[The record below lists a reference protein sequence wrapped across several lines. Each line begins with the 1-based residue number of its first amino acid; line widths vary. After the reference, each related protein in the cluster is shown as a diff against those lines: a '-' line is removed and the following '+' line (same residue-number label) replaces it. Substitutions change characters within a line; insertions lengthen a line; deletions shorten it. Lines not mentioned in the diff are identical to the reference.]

1 MRPLDWFVLAGCLAL
16 VVSYGTWRGR
26 GSNTVKKYML
36 AGNSMPWYAIAFS
49 IMATQAS
56 AITFIS
62 ATGQSYVDG
71 MRFVQFYFGLPIAM
85 IILSV
90 TLVPLFHRA
99 NVYTAYEYLEQ
110 RFDAKTRALASVI
123 FLIERGLAIGI
134 SLYALAIVLSII
146 LGWPDRI
153 TVLIVGAL
161 AVLYTTL
168 GGVVA
173 VTWTEFPQMM
183 VMTLGLFG
191 AFGAAL
197 WLLPHGVSPLGAV
210 KVAGAA
216 GKLHMIVPQFSW
228 SDRYNIWS
236 GILGGMFLALAYFGC
251 DQSQVQ
257 RYLTGRSLKD
267 SRMSLLFNGVA
278 KIPLQMFILFIGAI
292 VFSFYNFEK
301 PPVVFDQ
308 TALHHVEASEG
319 YQRVIQRYDVA
330 FEQRRA
336 AAMQLAA
343 ANPGSLDPPHEA
355 TEKYRH
361 AEQEFDAARADAI
374 DLAKKANGGEFN
386 DTNYIFLTFVTR
398 YLPAGIVG
406 LIIATI
412 IGAAMS
418 SVSSEINS
426 LATVTVIDIYKR
438 HFRKDASDHHY
449 LLAAKIATIFW
460 GVYAV
465 TMAGLGRNLGSLI
478 EAVNILG
485 SLFYGGLL
493 GVFVLAGIKRVTG
506 NGAFFGVIV
515 GELAIFCAA
524 AFTKISFLWYNV
536 LGCLVVIGVGTGI
549 SVIETGH
556 VFSSVG
562 FENGSSSAVG
572 DEPADSDHKS

>member
-1 MRPLDWFVLAGCLAL
+1 MRALDWSVLIGCLAL
-16 VVSYGTWRGR
+16 VVGYGIWRGR
-26 GSNTVKKYML
+26 TSNTVNKYML
-36 AGNSMPWYAIAFS
+36 ASHSMPWYAIAFS

-62 ATGQSYVDG
+62 TTGQSYVDG

-99 NVYTAYEYLEQ
+99 NVYTAYEYLER
-110 RFDAKTRALASVI
+110 RFDAKTRALASVV

-134 SLYALAIVLSII
+134 SLYALAIVLSLI

-153 TVLIVGAL
+153 TILIVGVL
-161 AVLYTTL
+161 AVLYTTI
-168 GGVVA
+168 GGVVS
-173 VTWTEFPQMM
+173 VTWTEFPQII
-183 VMTLGLFG
+183 VMTFGLFA

-197 WLLPHGVSPLGAV
+197 WLLPHGVTPLGAV

-216 GKLHMIVPQFSW
+216 GRLHMLVPQFSW

-236 GILGGMFLALAYFGC
+236 GLLGGMFLALAYFGC

-267 SRMSLLFNGVA
+267 IRASLLFNGVG

-301 PPVVFDQ
+301 PPVVFDP
-308 TALHHVEASEG
+308 TALRQMQVSSDYG
-319 YQRVIQRYDVA
+319 RIMQRYDAA
-330 FEQRRA
+330 FDLRKA
-336 AAMQLAA
+336 AATRLAE
-343 ANPGSLDPPHEA
+343 ANPGSIDPPEEA
-355 TEKYRH
+355 TRQYQQ
-361 AEQEFDAARADAI
+361 AEQEFNAARADAI
-374 DLAKKANGGEFN
+374 DLAKKTNNGEFN

-398 YLPAGIVG
+398 YLPAGFVG
-406 LIIATI
+406 LILATI
-412 IGAAMS
+412 VGAAMS

-426 LATVTVIDIYKR
+426 LATVTIIDIYKR
-438 HFRKDASDHHY
+438 HLRKNASDHHY
-449 LLAAKIATIFW
+449 LWAAKFATIFW
-460 GVYAV
+460 GIYAV
-465 TMAGLGRNLGSLI
+465 TTAGLGRNLGSLI
-478 EAVNILG
+478 EAINILG

-493 GVFVLAGIKRVTG
+493 GVFALAAIKKVTG
-506 NGAFFGVIV
+506 NGAFFGVIF

-536 LGCLVVIGVGTGI
+536 IGCLVVIVVGVGV
-549 SVIETGH
+549 SVFERGLVLGPAAETR
-556 VFSSVG
+556 SL
-562 FENGSSSAVG
+562 
-572 DEPADSDHKS
+572 

>member
-1 MRPLDWFVLAGCLAL
+1 MRLLDWCVLAGCLIL
-16 VVSYGTWRGR
+16 VVGYGTWRGR

-62 ATGQSYVDG
+62 TTGQSYVDG

-99 NVYTAYEYLEQ
+99 KVYTAYEYLEQ
-110 RFDAKTRALASVI
+110 RFDAKTRAIASIV

-134 SLYALAIVLSII
+134 SLYALAIVLSLI

-153 TVLIVGAL
+153 TILIVGVL
-161 AVLYTTL
+161 AVLYTTI
-168 GGVVA
+168 GGVVS
-173 VTWTEFPQMM
+173 VTWTEFPQMI
-183 VMTLGLFG
+183 VMTFGLFA

-197 WLLPHGVSPLGAV
+197 WLLPRGVSPLGAV
-210 KVAGAA
+210 KVAAAA
-216 GKLHMIVPQFSW
+216 GRLHMLVPQFSW

-236 GILGGMFLALAYFGC
+236 GLLGGMFLALAYFGC

-257 RYLTGRSLKD
+257 RYLTGKSLKD

-292 VFSFYNFEK
+292 VFSFYNFQK
-301 PPVVFDQ
+301 PPVVFDP
-308 TALHHVEASEG
+308 TALRRMQASPDYG
-319 YQRVIQRYDVA
+319 RVVQHYDAAFVQRK
-330 FEQRRA
+330 A
-336 AAMQLAA
+336 AATHLAE
-343 ANPGSLDPPHEA
+343 ANPRSIDPPREA
-355 TEKYRH
+355 TEQYQQ
-361 AEQEFDAARADAI
+361 AEQEFNIARADAI
-374 DLAKKANGGEFN
+374 DLAKKTNGGEFN
-386 DTNYIFLTFVTR
+386 DTNYIFLSFVTR

-406 LIIATI
+406 LIMATI
-412 IGAAMS
+412 MGAAMS

-438 HFRKDASDHHY
+438 HFRKNASDHHY
-449 LLAAKIATIFW
+449 LWAAKLATIFW
-460 GVYAV
+460 GIYAV
-465 TMAGLGRNLGSLI
+465 TTAGLGRNLGSLI
-478 EAVNILG
+478 EAINILG

-493 GVFVLAGIKRVTG
+493 GVFALSAIKTVTG
-506 NGAFFGVIV
+506 NGAFFGVIC
-515 GELAIFCAA
+515 GELAIFGAA

-536 LGCLVVIGVGTGI
+536 IGCLVVIVVGVGV
-549 SVIETGH
+549 SVLERGH
-556 VFSSVG
+556 VLGPVAEEDRSDP
-562 FENGSSSAVG
+562 AV
-572 DEPADSDHKS
+572 DEAAD

>member
-1 MRPLDWFVLAGCLAL
+1 MRPLDWVVLASCLAL
-16 VVSYGTWRGR
+16 VVGYGTWRGR

-62 ATGQSYVDG
+62 TTGQSYVDG
-71 MRFVQFYFGLPIAM
+71 MRFVQFYFGLPLAM

-99 NVYTAYEYLEQ
+99 KVYTAYEYLEQ

-146 LGWPDRI
+146 LNWPDRVTI
-153 TVLIVGAL
+153 LIVGAL
-161 AVLYTTL
+161 ALLYTTL

-173 VTWTEFPQMM
+173 VTWTEFPQMI
-183 VMTLGLFG
+183 VMTFGLFA
-191 AFGAAL
+191 AFGTAL
-197 WLLPHGVSPLGAV
+197 WLLPHGVTPLGAV
-210 KVAGAA
+210 KVAAAA
-216 GKLHMIVPQFSW
+216 GKLHMLVPQFSW

-236 GILGGMFLALAYFGC
+236 GVLGGMFLALAYFGC

-257 RYLTGRSLKD
+257 RYLTGKSLKD

-292 VFSFYNFEK
+292 VFSFYNFEQ
-301 PPVVFDQ
+301 PPVVFNQ
-308 TALHHVEASEG
+308 TSLRQIEASPD
-319 YQRVIQRYDVA
+319 YQHLIERYNIA
-330 FEQRRA
+330 FARRRT
-336 AAMQLAA
+336 AAMQLAQ
-343 ANPGSLDPPHEA
+343 ANPGSLDPPGPV
-355 TEKYRH
+355 TEEYER
-361 AEQEFDAARADAI
+361 AEKEFDASRAAAI
-374 DLAKKANGGEFN
+374 DVAKKANGGEFN

-412 IGAAMS
+412 MGAAMA

-426 LATVTVIDIYKR
+426 LATVTVMDIYKR
-438 HFRKDASDHHY
+438 HFCRGASDHHY
-449 LLAAKIATIFW
+449 LWAAKIATLFW

-465 TMAGLGRNLGSLI
+465 TTAGFGRNLGSLI

-493 GVFVLAGIKRVTG
+493 GVFALAAIKRVTG
-506 NGAFFGVIV
+506 NGAFFGVIA
-515 GELAIFCAA
+515 GELAIFAAA

-536 LGCLVVIGVGTGI
+536 IGCLVVIIVGVGI
-549 SVIETGH
+549 SVWR
-556 VFSSVG
+556 
-562 FENGSSSAVG
+562 
-572 DEPADSDHKS
+572 PAGIDRF

>member
-1 MRPLDWFVLAGCLAL
+1 MRPLDWFVLIGCLTL
-16 VVSYGTWRGR
+16 VTGYGTWRGHS
-26 GSNTVKKYML
+26 SNTLKKYML

-62 ATGQSYVDG
+62 TTGQSYVDG

-99 NVYTAYEYLEQ
+99 KVYTAYEYLER
-110 RFDAKTRALASVI
+110 RFDAKTRALTSMI

-134 SLYALAIVLSII
+134 SLYAVSIVLSII

-153 TVLIVGAL
+153 TILIVGAMAL
-161 AVLYTTL
+161 LYTTT

-173 VTWTEFPQMM
+173 VAWTEFPQMI
-183 VMTLGLFG
+183 VMTLGLFA
-191 AFGAAL
+191 AFGTAL
-197 WLLPHGVSPLGAV
+197 WLLPHGISPLGAV
-210 KVAGAA
+210 KVAAAA
-216 GKLHMIVPQFSW
+216 GKLHMLVPQFSW

-236 GILGGMFLALAYFGC
+236 GLLGGMFLALAYFGC

-257 RYLTGRSLKD
+257 RYLTGKSLKD
-267 SRMSLLFNGVA
+267 TRMSLLFNGAA

-292 VFSFYNFEK
+292 IFSFYNFEK

-308 TALHHVEASEG
+308 TALHQMQSNPG
-319 YQRVIQRYDVA
+319 YRQFAERYDTA
-330 FEQRRA
+330 FEQRKA
-336 AAMQLAA
+336 AALQLAET
-343 ANPGSLDPPHEA
+343 NPGSIDPPVA
-355 TEKYRH
+355 LTEQYRR
-361 AEQEFDAARADAI
+361 ADKEFSAARAEAI
-374 DLAKKANGGEFN
+374 GLAKTTNGGEFN

-398 YLPAGIVG
+398 YLPAGLVG

-412 IGAAMS
+412 LGAAMS

-438 HFRKDASDHHY
+438 HFRKDASDRHY
-449 LLAAKIATIFW
+449 LWAAKIATIFW
-460 GVYAV
+460 GLYAV
-465 TMAGLGRNLGSLI
+465 TSAGLGRNLGSLI

-493 GVFVLAGIKRVTG
+493 GVFVLAALKGVSG
-506 NGAFFGVIV
+506 NGAFFGVIC
-515 GELAIFCAA
+515 GELAIFAAA

-536 LGCLVVIGVGTGI
+536 IGCLVVVAVGVGL
-549 SVIETGH
+549 SAIERAPAYRKG
-556 VFSSVG
+556 G
-562 FENGSSSAVG
+562 FENPTRS
-572 DEPADSDHKS
+572 

>member
-1 MRPLDWFVLAGCLAL
+1 
-16 VVSYGTWRGR
+16 
-26 GSNTVKKYML
+26 ML

-62 ATGQSYVDG
+62 TTGQSYVDG

-99 NVYTAYEYLEQ
+99 KVYTAYEYLER
-110 RFDAKTRALASVI
+110 RFDAKTRALASII

-134 SLYALAIVLSII
+134 SLYALSIVLSII

-153 TVLIVGAL
+153 TILIVGAI
-161 AVLYTTL
+161 AVFYTAT

-173 VTWTEFPQMM
+173 VAWTEFPQMI
-183 VMTLGLFG
+183 VM
-191 AFGAAL
+191 AFGLLAAFVTAL

-210 KVAGAA
+210 KVAAAA
-216 GKLHMIVPQFSW
+216 GKLHMLVPQFSW

-236 GILGGMFLALAYFGC
+236 GLLGGMFLALAYFGC

-257 RYLTGRSLKD
+257 RYLTGKSLKD
-267 SRMSLLFNGVA
+267 SRMSLLFNGAA

-308 TALHHVEASEG
+308 TALPQMEASPG
-319 YQRVIQRYDVA
+319 YRQFAERYDAA

-336 AAMQLAA
+336 AAMQLAET
-343 ANPGSLDPPHEA
+343 NPGSIDPPLA
-355 TEKYRH
+355 VTEQYQR
-361 AEQEFDAARADAI
+361 AEKEFSAARAEAI
-374 DLAKKANGGEFN
+374 GLAKKTNGGEFN

-398 YLPAGIVG
+398 YLPAGLVG

-412 IGAAMS
+412 VGAAMS

-438 HFRKDASDHHY
+438 HFRKDASDRHY
-449 LLAAKIATIFW
+449 LVAAKIATVFW
-460 GVYAV
+460 GIYAV
-465 TMAGLGRNLGSLI
+465 TSAGLGRNLGSLI

-493 GVFVLAGIKRVTG
+493 GVFVLAALKGVTG
-506 NGAFFGVIV
+506 NGAFFGVIS
-515 GELAIFCAA
+515 GELAIFAAA

-536 LGCLVVIGVGTGI
+536 IGCLVVI
-549 SVIETGH
+549 
-556 VFSSVG
+556 
-562 FENGSSSAVG
+562 AVG
-572 DEPADSDHKS
+572 VVLSALERAPAT

>member
-1 MRPLDWFVLAGCLAL
+1 MRPLDWFVLVGCLAS
-16 VVSYGTWRGR
+16 VVGYGTWRGR

-62 ATGQSYVDG
+62 TTGQSYVDG

-85 IILSV
+85 VILSV

-99 NVYTAYEYLEQ
+99 KVYTAYEYLEQ
-110 RFDAKTRALASVI
+110 RFDAKTRALASGI

-146 LGWPDRI
+146 LGWSDRI
-153 TVLIVGAL
+153 TILIVGAL
-161 AVLYTTL
+161 ALLYTTL

-183 VMTLGLFG
+183 VMTLGLLG
-191 AFGAAL
+191 AFGTAL
-197 WLLPHGVSPLGAV
+197 WLLPQGVTPLGAV
-210 KVAGAA
+210 KVAAAA
-216 GKLHMIVPQFSW
+216 GKLRMLVPQFSW

-236 GILGGMFLALAYFGC
+236 GVLGGMFLALAYFGC

-257 RYLTGRSLKD
+257 RYLTGRSLRD
-267 SRMSLLFNGVA
+267 SRMSLLFNGIA

-292 VFSFYNFEK
+292 VFSFYNFVK
-301 PPVVFDQ
+301 PPAVFNP
-308 TALHHVEASEG
+308 TALHQMQASEE
-319 YQRVIQRYDVA
+319 YQQVVQRYDVA
-330 FEQRRA
+330 FERRRESA
-336 AAMQLAA
+336 TQVAQ
-343 ANPGSLDPPHEA
+343 ANSGGWDPPREV
-355 TEKYRH
+355 TKKYQQ

-374 DLAKKANGGEFN
+374 DLAKKTSGRTFN

-398 YLPAGIVG
+398 YLPVGVVG

-412 IGAAMS
+412 MGAAMS

-438 HFRKDASDHHY
+438 HFRPGASDQHY
-449 LLAAKIATIFW
+449 LRAAKIATLFW
-460 GVYAV
+460 GLYAV
-465 TMAGLGRNLGSLI
+465 TTAGFGRSLGSLI
-478 EAVNILG
+478 EAINILG

-493 GVFVLAGIKRVTG
+493 GVFVLAAIKRVTG
-506 NGAFFGVIV
+506 NGAFFGVIC

-536 LGCLVVIGVGTGI
+536 IGCLVVIGVGVGI
-549 SVIETGH
+549 SAMERTPVLDRP
-556 VFSSVG
+556 SQQ
-562 FENGSSSAVG
+562 
-572 DEPADSDHKS
+572 

>member
-1 MRPLDWFVLAGCLAL
+1 MRLLDWIVLAGCLAL
-16 VVSYGTWRGR
+16 VVGYGTWRGR
-26 GSNTVKKYML
+26 GSNTIKKYML
-36 AGNSMPWYAIAFS
+36 AGHTMPWYAIAFS

-62 ATGQSYVDG
+62 TTGQSYVDG
-71 MRFVQFYFGLPIAM
+71 MRFVQFYFGLPLAM
-85 IILSV
+85 IVLSV

-99 NVYTAYEYLEQ
+99 KVYTAYEYLEQ
-110 RFDAKTRALASVI
+110 RFDSKTRALASVI

-146 LGWPDRI
+146 LRWPDRI
-153 TVLIVGAL
+153 TILIVGAL
-161 AVLYTTL
+161 ALLYTTL

-173 VTWTEFPQMM
+173 VTWTEFPQMI
-183 VMTLGLFG
+183 VMTFGLLA
-191 AFGAAL
+191 AFGTAL
-197 WLLPHGVSPLGAV
+197 WLLPQGVTPLGAV
-210 KVAGAA
+210 KVAAAA
-216 GKLHMIVPQFSW
+216 GKLRMLVPQFSW

-267 SRMSLLFNGVA
+267 SRISLLFNGAA

-308 TALHHVEASEG
+308 ISLRQIEASPN
-319 YQRVIQRYDVA
+319 YQPIIERYNLA
-330 FEQRRA
+330 FERRRTA
-336 AAMQLAA
+336 ALQLAQS
-343 ANPGSLDPPHEA
+343 NPGNLDPPAALTQE
-355 TEKYRH
+355 YQQ
-361 AEQEFDAARADAI
+361 AEREFDAARDGAI
-374 DLAKKANGGEFN
+374 AVAKKASGGEFN

-412 IGAAMS
+412 MGAAMA

-438 HFRKDASDHHY
+438 HFRRDAPDHHY
-449 LLAAKIATIFW
+449 LRAAKMATLFW
-460 GVYAV
+460 GLYAV
-465 TMAGLGRNLGSLI
+465 TTAGLGRNLGSLI

-493 GVFVLAGIKRVTG
+493 GVFVLASIKRVTG
-506 NGAFFGVIV
+506 NGAFFGVIC
-515 GELAIFCAA
+515 GELAIFAAA

-536 LGCLVVIGVGTGI
+536 IGCLVVI
-549 SVIETGH
+549 
-556 VFSSVG
+556 
-562 FENGSSSAVG
+562 AVG
-572 DEPADSDHKS
+572 VAVSMMEKTSAPNAWPAGK

>member
-1 MRPLDWFVLAGCLAL
+1 MMRPLDWFVLIGCLTL
-16 VVSYGTWRGR
+16 VVGYGTWRGY

-36 AGNSMPWYAIAFS
+36 AGHSMPWYAIAFS

-62 ATGQSYVDG
+62 TTGQSYVDG

-99 NVYTAYEYLEQ
+99 KVYTAYEYLER

-134 SLYALAIVLSII
+134 SLYALSIVLSII

-153 TVLIVGAL
+153 TILIVGAI
-161 AVLYTTL
+161 AVLYTTT

-173 VTWTEFPQMM
+173 VAWTEFPQMI
-183 VMTLGLFG
+183 VMTFGLLA
-191 AFGAAL
+191 AFVTAL

-210 KVAGAA
+210 KVAAAA
-216 GKLHMIVPQFSW
+216 GKLHMLVPQFSW

-236 GILGGMFLALAYFGC
+236 GLLGGMFLALAYFGC

-257 RYLTGRSLKD
+257 RYLTGKSLKD
-267 SRMSLLFNGVA
+267 SRMSLLFNGAA

-308 TALHHVEASEG
+308 TALPQMEVTPGYRQLVE
-319 YQRVIQRYDVA
+319 RYDAA
-330 FEQRRA
+330 FEQRKA
-336 AAMQLAA
+336 AAMQLAET
-343 ANPGSLDPPHEA
+343 NPGSIDPPLTV
-355 TEKYRH
+355 TEQYQR
-361 AEQEFDAARADAI
+361 AEKEFSAARAEAI
-374 DLAKKANGGEFN
+374 GLAKKANGGEFN

-398 YLPAGIVG
+398 YLPAGLVG

-412 IGAAMS
+412 VGAAMS

-438 HFRKDASDHHY
+438 HLCKDASDRHY
-449 LLAAKIATIFW
+449 LVAAKIATVFW
-460 GVYAV
+460 GIYAV
-465 TMAGLGRNLGSLI
+465 TSAGLGRNLGSLI

-493 GVFVLAGIKRVTG
+493 GVFVLAAVKSVTG
-506 NGAFFGVIV
+506 NGAFFGIIS
-515 GELAIFCAA
+515 GELAIFAAA
-524 AFTKISFLWYNV
+524 AFTKVSFLWYNV
-536 LGCLVVIGVGTGI
+536 IGCLVVIAVGVGL
-549 SVIETGH
+549 
-556 VFSSVG
+556 
-562 FENGSSSAVG
+562 SAL
-572 DEPADSDHKS
+572 ERAPAT

>member
-1 MRPLDWFVLAGCLAL
+1 MRPLDWFVLVGCLTL
-16 VVSYGTWRGR
+16 VVGYGTWRGR

-62 ATGQSYVDG
+62 TTGQSYVDG

-99 NVYTAYEYLEQ
+99 KVYTAYEYLER
-110 RFDAKTRALASVI
+110 RFDAKTRALASII

-134 SLYALAIVLSII
+134 SLYALSIVLSII
-146 LGWPDRI
+146 LHWPDRI
-153 TVLIVGAL
+153 TILIVGAT
-161 AVLYTTL
+161 AVLYTTT
-168 GGVVA
+168 GGALAVA
-173 VTWTEFPQMM
+173 WTEFPQMI
-183 VMTLGLFG
+183 VMTFGLLA
-191 AFGAAL
+191 AFVTAL
-197 WLLPHGVSPLGAV
+197 WLLPHGVTPLGAI
-210 KVAGAA
+210 KVAAVA
-216 GKLHMIVPQFSW
+216 GKLHMLVPQFSW

-236 GILGGMFLALAYFGC
+236 GVLGGMFLALAYFGC

-257 RYLTGRSLKD
+257 RYLTGKSLKD
-267 SRMSLLFNGVA
+267 SRMSLLFNGAA

-308 TALHHVEASEG
+308 SALAQMEASPG
-319 YQRVIQRYDVA
+319 YRQFAERYDAA
-330 FEQRRA
+330 FEQRKA
-336 AAMQLAA
+336 AAMQLAET
-343 ANPGSLDPPHEA
+343 NPGSMDPPVA
-355 TEKYRH
+355 VTEQYQR
-361 AEQEFDAARADAI
+361 AEKEFSAARAEAI
-374 DLAKKANGGEFN
+374 GLAKKTNGGEFN

-398 YLPAGIVG
+398 YLPAGVVG

-438 HFRKDASDHHY
+438 HFRKDAPDRHY
-449 LLAAKIATIFW
+449 LWAAKIATVFW
-460 GVYAV
+460 GLYAV
-465 TMAGLGRNLGSLI
+465 TSAGLGRNLGSLI

-493 GVFVLAGIKRVTG
+493 GVFVLAALKSVTG
-506 NGAFFGVIV
+506 NGAFFGVIS
-515 GELAIFCAA
+515 GELAIFAVA

-536 LGCLVVIGVGTGI
+536 IGCLVVIAVGVGI
-549 SVIETGH
+549 SALER
-556 VFSSVG
+556 
-562 FENGSSSAVG
+562 A
-572 DEPADSDHKS
+572 PAI

>member
-16 VVSYGTWRGR
+16 IVGYGTWRGR

-36 AGNSMPWYAIAFS
+36 AGRTMPWYAIAFS

-62 ATGQSYVDG
+62 TTGQSYVDG

-85 IILSV
+85 VILSL
-90 TLVPLFHRA
+90 TLVPMFHRA
-99 NVYTAYEYLEQ
+99 KVYTAYEYLER
-110 RFDAKTRALASVI
+110 RFDAKTRTLASVI

-146 LGWPDRI
+146 LHWPDHI
-153 TVLIVGAL
+153 TILIVGAL
-161 AVLYTTL
+161 ALLYTTF
-168 GGVVA
+168 GGVVS
-173 VTWTEFPQMM
+173 VTWTEFPQMI
-183 VMTLGLFG
+183 VMTLGLLA
-191 AFGAAL
+191 AFGTAL
-197 WLLPHGVSPLGAV
+197 WSLPHGITPLGAM
-210 KVAGAA
+210 KVASAA
-216 GKLHMIVPQFSW
+216 GKLRMLVPQFSW

-257 RYLTGRSLKD
+257 RYLTGKSLND

-301 PPVVFDQ
+301 PPVVFDE
-308 TALHHVEASEG
+308 TALQQMRASSA
-319 YQRVIQRYDVA
+319 YQQVVQRYDSA
-330 FEQRRA
+330 FERRREVA
-336 AAMQLAA
+336 TQLAQS
-343 ANPGSLDPPHEA
+343 NPGTFDPPDTLTRQYQQA
-355 TEKYRH
+355 SKD
-361 AEQEFDAARADAI
+361 FDGARADAI
-374 DLAKKANGGEFN
+374 ELAKKSTGGEFN

-398 YLPAGIVG
+398 YLPAGVVG

-412 IGAAMS
+412 MGAAMS

-426 LATVTVIDIYKR
+426 LATVTIIDIYKR
-438 HFRKDASDHHY
+438 HFRKEASDLHY
-449 LLAAKIATIFW
+449 LWAAKLATLFW

-465 TMAGLGRNLGSLI
+465 TTAGFGRNLGSLI

-493 GVFVLAGIKRVTG
+493 GVFVLAAIKRVTG
-506 NGAFFGVIV
+506 NGAFYGVIL
-515 GELAIFCAA
+515 GELAIFVSA

-536 LGCLVVIGVGTGI
+536 IGCLVVIGVGLGV
-549 SVIETGH
+549 SLLDRAPQLSMAG
-556 VFSSVG
+556 
-562 FENGSSSAVG
+562 
-572 DEPADSDHKS
+572 EPKQSDNKLAD

>member
-1 MRPLDWFVLAGCLAL
+1 MRPLDWYVLIGCLGL
-16 VVSYGTWRGR
+16 VVGYGTWRGR
-26 GSNTVKKYML
+26 GSNTVNKYML

-62 ATGQSYVDG
+62 TTGQSYVDG

-85 IILSV
+85 IILSF

-99 NVYTAYEYLEQ
+99 KVYTAYEYLEQ

-123 FLIERGLAIGI
+123 FLIERGLAVGI
-134 SLYALAIVLSII
+134 SLYAMAIVLSII
-146 LGWPDRI
+146 LGWSDRI
-153 TVLIVGAL
+153 TILIVGAL
-161 AVLYTTL
+161 AVLYTTM

-173 VTWTEFPQMM
+173 VTWTEFPQMI
-183 VMTLGLFG
+183 VMTFGLFG
-191 AFGAAL
+191 ALIAAL

-216 GKLHMIVPQFSW
+216 GKLRMLVPQFSW
-228 SDRYNIWS
+228 SDRYNVWS
-236 GILGGMFLALAYFGC
+236 GLFGGMFLALAYFGC

-257 RYLTGRSLKD
+257 RYLTGKSLKD
-267 SRMSLLFNGVA
+267 SRMSLLFNGAA

-292 VFSFYNFEK
+292 VFSFYNFSK
-301 PPVVFDQ
+301 PPVVFNQ
-308 TALHHVEASEG
+308 TALHQMEATPE
-319 YQRVIQRYDVA
+319 YQRVVQRYDTA
-330 FEQRRA
+330 FEQRRESRDA
-336 AAMQLAA
+336 IGGGQSREHRIPLRA
-343 ANPGSLDPPHEA
+343 A
-355 TEKYRH
+355 TEEYQS
-361 AEQEFDAARADAI
+361 AEKEFDAARADAI
-374 DLAKKANGGEFN
+374 DLAKKTNGGEFN
-386 DTNYIFLTFVTR
+386 DTNYIFLTFVTH
-398 YLPAGIVG
+398 YLPAGVVG

-426 LATVTVIDIYKR
+426 LATVTVMDIYKR

-449 LLAAKIATIFW
+449 LRAAKIATVFW

-465 TMAGLGRNLGSLI
+465 TTAGLGRNLGSLI
-478 EAVNILG
+478 EAINILG

-493 GVFVLAGIKRVTG
+493 GVFVLAAVKRVTG

-515 GELAIFCAA
+515 GELAIFGVA

-536 LGCLVVIGVGTGI
+536 IGCLVVIGVGVGV
-549 SVIETGH
+549 SVLERQEVLGG
-556 VFSSVG
+556 VGEVDSSDL
-562 FENGSSSAVG
+562 AA
-572 DEPADSDHKS
+572 DEASD